1 MAGFNPDEYLASTS
15 QPQSAFNPDAYL
27 GVKPQ
32 PAQQKA
38 SQNYLSL
45 LKSGVM
51 DLGDIG
57 RGMIGESAKF
67 VGRVIPG
74 VTGEE
79 LQSSVESRLAPRQV
93 ADNRM
98 ITSKD
103 LASVGRGA
111 TDIGAAFA
119 IPSAIGSV
127 ASKIPQAAKYAEL
140 LSSGG
145 FNMGNAATKSK
156 LANALMRGGVGA
168 VEGYGIGVLDNPESA
183 DTAAMVQ
190 GGLSSALPVAAQASR
205 RGAEILMQSAIKPTL
220 KQLESG
226 QAKTAVD
233 TLLELGINP
242 TNAGVETLK
251 SRISGIN
258 QKIADALTSSNAIV
272 NKEKVLQRLGDVESK
287 FANQVAPTSDVNAI
301 RNIGE
306 EFMASNRPMIE
317 MPQQNIPVQ
326 LAQKLKQGTYKVL
339 SGKYGEAGSA
349 STEAQKALARGL
361 KEEIASEVPAIA
373 GLNAE
378 ESKLITTLKVA
389 ERRALMEMNK
399 NPAGLA
405 LLASDPKSALAFMA
419 DKSAAFK
426 SLAARMI
433 NQAGKANAPVSTLPA
448 LAVSQGEQ

>member
-1 MAGFNPDEYLASTS
+1 MADFNPDEYLGN
-15 QPQSAFNPDAYL
+15 FNPDAYL

-32 PAQQKA
+32 KPQEKV

-57 RGMIGESAKF
+57 RGMIGETAKF
-67 VGRVIPG
+67 AGRVLPG

-79 LQSSVESRLAPRQV
+79 LQSRVESRLAPKQV
-93 ADNRM
+93 DDNRM

-103 LASVGRGA
+103 FASIGRGA
-111 TDIGAAFA
+111 TDVGAAFA
-119 IPSAIGSV
+119 IPGALGSV

-156 LANALMRGGVGA
+156 LADALIRGGVGA
-168 VEGYGIGVLDNPESA
+168 VEGYGIGVLDNPENA
-183 DTAAMVQ
+183 TTAAMVQ
-190 GGLSSALPVAAQASR
+190 GGLSSALPAAAQLTNKTAKV
-205 RGAEILMQSAIKPTL
+205 LMQSAIKPTE
-220 KQLESG
+220 KQLKSG
-226 QAKTAVD
+226 QAQTAID

-242 TNAGVETLK
+242 TNAGVEKLK
-251 SRISGIN
+251 GKIGDIN
-258 QKIADALTSSNAIV
+258 EQIANALTSSNAVI
-272 NKEKVLQRLGDVESK
+272 NKQNVMQRLGDVEQK
-287 FANQVAPTSDVNAI
+287 FANQVAPVSDVNAI

-306 EFMASNRPMIE
+306 EFMASNKPMLE
-317 MPQQNIPVQ
+317 MAQQNIPVQ

-361 KEEIASEVPAIA
+361 KEEIAKEVPAIA
-373 GLNAE
+373 GLNAQ
-378 ESKLITTLKVA
+378 ESKIIDTLKVA
-389 ERRALMEMNK
+389 ERRALLEMNK

-405 LLASDPKSALAFMA
+405 LLAGDPKAALAFMA

-433 NQAGKANAPVSTLPA
+433 NQAGKVNAPVSTLPA

>member
-1 MAGFNPDEYLASTS
+1 MGQQLMPTNIVWDET
-15 QPQSAFNPDAYL
+15 PQINKESIAWDEPQ
-27 GVKPQ
+27 KPQ
-32 PAQQKA
+32 QKT

-45 LKSGVM
+45 IKSGVM

-57 RGMIGESAKF
+57 RGIIGEGAKF
-67 VGRVIPG
+67 AGRVMPG

-79 LQSSVESRLAPRQV
+79 LQSKVETKLAPKQTD
-93 ADNRM
+93 DNRM

-103 LASVGRGA
+103 FAGIGRGV
-111 TDIGAAFA
+111 TDIGAAYA

-127 ASKIPQAAKYAEL
+127 ASKIPQASKYAEL

-156 LANALMRGGVGA
+156 LVDALLRGGVGA
-168 VEGYGIGVLDNPESA
+168 AEGYGVGALDNPENAS
-183 DTAAMVQ
+183 TAAMVQ
-190 GGLSSALPVAAQASR
+190 GGLSSTLPAAAQLTNKTAKV
-205 RGAEILMQSAIKPTL
+205 LMQSAIKPTE
-220 KQLESG
+220 KQLKSG
-226 QAKTAVD
+226 QAQTAID

-242 TNAGVETLK
+242 TNAGVQKLK
-251 SRISGIN
+251 GKIGDIN
-258 QKIADALTSSNAIV
+258 EQIANALTSSNAVI
-272 NKEKVLQRLGDVESK
+272 NKQNVMQRLGDVEAK
-287 FANQVAPTSDVNAI
+287 FSNQVAPISDVNAI

-306 EFMASNRPMIE
+306 EFMASNKPALE

-361 KEEIASEVPAIA
+361 KEEIAKEVPAIA
-373 GLNAE
+373 GLNAQ
-378 ESKLITTLKVA
+378 ESKMIDTLKVA
-389 ERRALMEMNK
+389 ERRALLEMNK

-405 LLASDPKSALAFMA
+405 LLAGDPQAALAFMA

-433 NQAGKANAPVSTLPA
+433 NQAGKVNAPVSTLPA
-448 LAVSQGEQ
+448 LAVSQGE